1 MSSSGIKLMG
11 VNVDKNAGAFD
22 AKKARSRPSSF
33 FTVSNLDEVSAAE
46 QIIVNRLCEEP
57 DIKPDEVK
65 LITPV
70 TMPNPLAPVV
80 EKCDTPLEIQV
91 VYGPKFSILE
101 VEVFIQEV
109 VHYFDGV
116 IHSPLTIEA
125 VLARMADYDYDFEIV
140 LPVTTS
146 HQYVVVNLGL
156 DDDQQ
161 KTIENFEFTQ
171 KKDDSKFY
179 FKVYSDYLDVDQLA
193 EEMCDFQ
200 PPIREIDLPETFTP
214 QKLGPISTDEFVP
227 EDEPAEVEFCEEPM
241 DLHIFVDTTYNMWRQ
256 MDYGKDLKEL
266 LNRIGRLYFGDETEA
281 KLPVNLITF
290 GGKDDNVKTDSVKLE
305 NFEALINF
313 TTNFSPKRPQKR
325 KREQPFVTVGKYLQA
340 NPKICGCKAKIL
352 ILTTG
357 QDAYDQ
363 RVSKIVVNEIRRRAM
378 PLVVV
383 EFKTETSDFA
393 ELKYGEQI
401 EISRSRKFLSG
412 SEGLQFVSD
421 KLCQPGKPIKYV
433 KKVPKRTCEAPMA
446 TDVVLVIDGS
456 YSTQQRGFNIIVS
469 FLKKVVK
476 SIKGDVNYGAIQYSD
491 VVTTEFSIRD
501 RSTDQLLNLLSDI
514 EYDAGWSTKTG
525 AALTEAYESVHSG
538 VFGARDNTTK
548 VILLVTD
555 GKTKD
560 DIEPITNIIREND
573 DTIVIAVG
581 LQGAPIDEL
590 NQIATDE
597 SLVFYTKGFQR
608 IWNFFG
614 TLTDEICHLEAKP
627 SVVPDVTLPVTTTI
641 SELTTKL
648 TTKLE
653 TVKSTTKPTVAETT
667 TPVISS
673 TTAVLVPAECNMLF
687 LLPKEIKPVDA
698 QNLIVSTPANNVTVI
713 VGMTPIIEN
722 KPKDEVVE
730 DIDTTID
737 QKVIDEA
744 EDFTNTVDLAN
755 VITDLVD
762 SEDETIVVP
771 VVAEKTKNTPTIL
784 KDILSMKLAPVT
796 TINLIDEVE
805 TIDLTDL
812 HTPAESQV
820 DLNEKPAAI
829 LFFPKN
835 TTTQDIEQ
843 TLKETYNTTDL
854 ADLPEDTNTTIVI
867 GSTLLHPE
875 NPVMTPL
882 EQVQTLPNDEA
893 LATFKPL
900 NLSDIPDIIDDI
912 VAIEPNL
919 TVVPIIDEESQVLP
933 ELIDEILPL
942 ESIKPVISPVAP
954 EFVVKPVDLLTLDSF
969 DHVGD
974 EDVVIEKIDELLN
987 TTAVPATT
995 TTVATTTAA
1004 PIVEKPMII
1013 TMPENV
1019 TLEEIKNTLAL
1030 VPETNHTV
1038 TLIVGQTP
1046 LIENENILDHPEDH
1060 ISEQDVKN
1068 VEPVE
1073 NPLSLIETIKNT
1085 LEPDVDVKDI
1095 NLVSVVTDQT
1105 KDIPDVI
1112 QLVEPEANQT
1122 VLVVGP
1128 VKPVEPVPEPEPLW
1142 NTELEPT
1149 DNENIVVL
1157 LPNNVTSEDVTEF
1170 LKHGITDHKDEPSK
1184 VLAFIGPK
1192 PITNEPKPVAE
1203 IIPVVPTNE
1212 EIALI
1217 EPLTPEKLLEVVD
1230 LIDNITD
1237 PVIYPIVD
1245 NQTQV
1250 ELPILHSMLP
1260 ECEIKPHPIVMLP
1273 PPMLLAPVFIDS
1285 LDQAPN
1291 ETAQEDF
1298 RAKLPDEFKV
1308 TTTTSTEKLTTTAF
1322 TTRKFTTT
1330 PETITEPTKPTT
1342 ILLLPSDIEA
1352 EKVDQLIE
1360 DLPDQEAPVT
1370 VVVGNKVIADKQPAK
1385 DVHVE
1390 PEQIEDV
1397 IEEIT
1402 EDNLP
1407 EQLTNITTEI
1417 VVPVITPT
1425 DVDKM
1430 VDVITKLPVSGKP
1443 INLAPIQ
1450 VGELDK
1456 PVEDLLQPV
1465 IVVPEVPKK
1474 PVKKNNTILLL
1485 PTNTTID
1492 EVPLIV
1498 DVLDKPDNVTVYI
1511 GPVKV
1516 VDQVFPD
1523 KVAEALPT
1531 QEEVT
1536 EELEKAPTKQTV
1548 PDLTDFH
1555 NENIVALVSCDETV
1569 DDLKK
1574 MPSDNKLT
1582 EIVMN
1587 NINTTELDDTFDKPI
1602 RIHTLD
1608 ELAEEDVKNE
1618 IVDAQEDKPHKALI
1632 IVPEETSFDDLNE
1645 IIHDIEMNSDIDVID
1660 MVVDNKLVIENGPIE
1675 FTVVPDSIRKHP
1687 SFEAKP
1693 TVDLQEIIANE
1704 PKDTAIVP
1712 IVHSNATVPD
1722 EIKQN
1727 VDDKPKF
1734 SLAPVYID
1742 PPPKVIHIDTIDEV
1756 KDNKEIFDTVDEKVN
1771 EVIAKQMTTTTTK
1784 VTTTAKPIGQ
1794 NYIQPVQPCYILPIS
1809 TTKPE
1814 FEALVDSVDEEN
1826 PITIVLGDTVV
1837 ALEDLPKEVH
1847 YPKDFVNVTEPEE
1860 VKSKDVLD
1868 VLQVIPNIEDMTLVP
1883 ILKPENKK
1891 LANYIANAKLPM
1903 PLTLEPVFVDK
1914 VKPEPIVPEDPIIVD
1929 EPTDVSQDDIDE
1941 AKKRVRRSVEM
1952 FPYNYSPS
1960 EVFNVTKKL
1969 PIDHPIDI
1977 FVGDEPVVK
1986 SVLIDDLVEEDIV
1999 ISNPKPLTQELLD
2012 PILEEYDDLTTIIP
2026 IIDKPGKPFGF
2037 VLPATCGPLLP
2048 LELPPES
2055 PVNEVDQIV
2064 SDFVENKLIPVENN
2078 VTFVL
2083 PSNTTDDEKE
2093 KFDDHLE
2100 KVNPSYQSCVYDSEK
2115 KLDSCNDTFV
2125 VIPLIEDV
2133 NELVDIEEELKI
2145 PIAPICIGEPMFKL
2159 APMPVLELP
2168 SLQTLTK
2175 DVMLPA
2181 NLCADFDSMLHDHPD
2196 LEHRV
2201 FVFFP
2206 NQMVNFDSAVEIINH
2221 IFDLAEN
2228 ISVHVFHF
2236 NTEFVILNRKDI
2248 PEQMRAF
2255 YTNMIRSRTETLQ
2268 SNSMELLQKLTTNS
2282 IVVNVQGSESS
2293 VSPFQNALA
2302 EKVHCIQQR

>member
-1 MSSSGIKLMG
+1 MSSNDIKFMG
-11 VNVDKNAGAFD
+11 VNVDKNAAAFD

-33 FTVSNLDEVSAAE
+33 FTVSNLDEVTAAE

-57 DIKPDEVK
+57 QIKPDEVK

-70 TMPNPLAPVV
+70 TMPNPLAPVI
-80 EKCDTPLEIQV
+80 EKCGTPLEIQV
-91 VYGPKFSILE
+91 VYGSKFSILE

-125 VLARMADYDYDFEIV
+125 VLSRMSDYDYDFEIV

-171 KKDDSKFY
+171 KKDDSKYY

-200 PPIREIDLPETFTP
+200 PPITEIDIPETFTP

-227 EDEPAEVEFCEEPM
+227 DDEPTEVEFCEEPM

-256 MDYGKDLKEL
+256 MDYGKDLKEM
-266 LNRIGRLYFGDETEA
+266 LNRIGRLYFGDESQT
-281 KLPVNLITF
+281 KLPINLVTF
-290 GGKDDNVKTDSVKLE
+290 GAKEDNVKSDTVKLE
-305 NFEALINF
+305 NFEALVDF
-313 TTNFSPKRPQKR
+313 TANFSPNRPQKR
-325 KREQPFVTVGKYLQA
+325 KREQPFATVGKYLQA

-357 QDAYDQ
+357 QDDYDQ
-363 RVSKIVVNEIRRRAM
+363 RISKIVVNEIRRRAM

-383 EFKTETSDFA
+383 EFKTETSEFS

-401 EISRSRKFLSG
+401 EISRSRKFLTG

-446 TDVVLVIDGS
+446 TDVVLVVDGS
-456 YSTQQRGFNIIVS
+456 YSTQQRGFNIILS
-469 FLKKVVK
+469 FLKKVIK

-491 VVTTEFSIRD
+491 VVKPEFSIKG
-501 RSTDQLLNLLSDI
+501 RSTDQLLDLLTNI

-525 AALTEAYESVHSG
+525 AALTEAYEEVHSG
-538 VFGARDNTTK
+538 AFGARDNTTK

-560 DIEPITNIIREND
+560 DIEPITSTIREND
-573 DTIVIAVG
+573 DTVVIAVG

-597 SLVFYTKGFQR
+597 NLVFFTKDFQR

-614 TLTDEICHLEAKP
+614 TLTDHICNMEAKP
-627 SVVPDVTLPVTTTI
+627 SLVPDVTVPETTTI

-653 TVKSTTKPTVAETT
+653 TVKTTTKSTVAETT
-667 TPVISS
+667 TPAP
-673 TTAVLVPAECNMLF
+673 TTTTTELVPAECNMLF
-687 LLPKEIKPVDA
+687 VLPKEIKPIDA
-698 QNLIVSTPANNVTVI
+698 QDLIKTTPANNVTVI
-713 VGMTPIIEN
+713 VGITPIIDN
-722 KPKDEVVE
+722 KPKDDVVE
-730 DIDTTID
+730 EIDTSIS

-744 EDFTNTVDLAN
+744 EDFTNTIDLAN

-762 SEDETIVVP
+762 DEDETIVVP

-784 KDILSMKLAPVT
+784 KNILPMKLAPVT
-796 TINLIDEVE
+796 TIDLIDEVE

-812 HTPAESQV
+812 QKPAEAQV

-835 TTTQDIEQ
+835 TTTEEIEQ

-854 ADLPEDTNTTIVI
+854 ADLPEDTNTTIVV

-875 NPVMTPL
+875 KPVMTPL
-882 EQVQTLPNDEA
+882 EQVQTLPNDAA

-900 NLSDIPDIIDDI
+900 NLSEIPDIIDEI

-933 ELIDEILPL
+933 ELIDEILPP
-942 ESIKPVISPVAP
+942 ESIKPVVSPAAP
-954 EFVVKPVDLLTLDSF
+954 KFAVEPVDLLTLDSF
-969 DHVGD
+969 KNVGD

-987 TTAVPATT
+987 TTTVPATT

-1073 NPLSLIETIKNT
+1073 NPLTLIDTIKNT
-1085 LEPDVDVKDI
+1085 LEPEVDVKDI
-1095 NLVSVVTDQT
+1095 NLISVVTDET

-1112 QLVEPEANQT
+1112 QLIEPEANQT

-1157 LPNNVTSEDVTEF
+1157 LPNNVTSDDVTEF
-1170 LKHGITDHKDEPSK
+1170 LKHGIIDHKDEPSK

-1192 PITNEPKPVAE
+1192 PLTNEPKVVE
-1203 IIPVVPTNE
+1203 EVIPLVPTDE

-1230 LIDNITD
+1230 LIKNVTE
-1237 PVIYPIVD
+1237 PVIYPVVD

-1250 ELPILHSMLP
+1250 ELPILHTMLP

-1273 PPMLLAPVFIDS
+1273 PPMTLAPVFIDS

-1298 RAKLPDEFKV
+1298 RAKLPDEFQA

-1330 PETITEPTKPTT
+1330 PETVIEPTKPTT

-1370 VVVGNKVIADKQPAK
+1370 VVVGNKVVVDKQPANE
-1385 DVHVE
+1385 VHVE
-1390 PEQIEDV
+1390 PEQIDDV
-1397 IEEIT
+1397 IDELT

-1417 VVPVITPT
+1417 IVPVITPT
-1425 DVDKM
+1425 NVDKQ
-1430 VDVITKLPVSGKP
+1430 VDVIAKLPVGKG

-1456 PVEDLLQPV
+1456 PVEELLQPV

-1474 PVKKNNTILLL
+1474 PLKKNNTIVLL
-1485 PTNTTID
+1485 PTNTTVD
-1492 EVPLIV
+1492 EVPLII

-1516 VDQVFPD
+1516 VDEILPE
-1523 KVAEALPT
+1523 KVTEALPT
-1531 QEEVT
+1531 QQEVAD
-1536 EELEKAPTKQTV
+1536 ELEKAPAKQTL
-1548 PDLTDFH
+1548 PDLTDLH
-1555 NENIVALVSCDETV
+1555 NENIVALISSDDTV
-1569 DDLKK
+1569 EDLQKL
-1574 MPSDNKLT
+1574 PSDNKLT

-1587 NINTTELDDTFDKPI
+1587 NINTTDLDDTFDKPI
-1602 RIHTLD
+1602 RIHTLE

-1618 IVDAQEDKPHKALI
+1618 IVDAQEVKPHKALI
-1632 IVPEETSFDDLNE
+1632 IVPEETSFDKLND
-1645 IIHDIEMNSDIDVID
+1645 IITDINDKSDIDVID
-1660 MVVDNKLVIENGPIE
+1660 VVVDHKLVIKDGPIE
-1675 FTVVPDSIRKHP
+1675 FTVVPDDIRKLE
-1687 SFEAKP
+1687 SFEEKP
-1693 TVDLQEIIANE
+1693 TVDLKELIESE
-1704 PKDTAIVP
+1704 PKDTAILP
-1712 IVHSNATVPD
+1712 IVNSNATVPE

-1727 VDDKPKF
+1727 VEEKPKF
-1734 SLAPVYID
+1734 NLAPVYID

-1756 KDNKEIFDTVDEKVN
+1756 KDNKEIFDTVEEKVN
-1771 EVIAKQMTTTTTK
+1771 EVIEKQMTTTTAK

-1809 TTKPE
+1809 TSKPE

-1826 PITIVLGDTVV
+1826 PITVVLGDTVV
-1837 ALEDLPKEVH
+1837 ALEDLPKDVH
-1847 YPKDFVNVTEPEE
+1847 YPKDFVNATQPED

-1868 VLQVIPNIEDMTLVP
+1868 VLTKIPNVEDMTIVP

-1891 LANYIANAKLPM
+1891 LGNYIANAKLPM
-1903 PLTLEPVFVDK
+1903 PLKLEPVYVDEA
-1914 VKPEPIVPEDPIIVD
+1914 KPEPVLPEEPIKVD
-1929 EPTDVSQDDIDE
+1929 EPTDVSEDDIDE

-1952 FPYNYSPS
+1952 FPYNYSPN
-1960 EVFNVTKKL
+1960 EVFNITKKL
-1969 PIDHPIDI
+1969 PIDHPVDI
-1977 FVGDEPVVK
+1977 FVGDEPILK

-2026 IIDKPGKPFGF
+2026 IIDEPGKPFGF

-2048 LELPPES
+2048 LDLPPEL
-2055 PVNEVDQIV
+2055 PVEQVNQIV
-2064 SDFVENKLIPVENN
+2064 DDFVENKLKPIENN

-2083 PSNTTDDEKE
+2083 PSNTTDKEKE
-2093 KFDDHLE
+2093 KFDEHIE
-2100 KVNPSYQSCVYDSEK
+2100 KINPDYQTCVYDSDKQLEN
-2115 KLDSCNDTFV
+2115 CNDTFV
-2125 VIPLIEDV
+2125 VIPLVEDV
-2133 NELVDIEEELKI
+2133 NELIDIEEELKF
-2145 PIAPICIGEPMFKL
+2145 PIAPICVGEPTFKL
-2159 APMPVLELP
+2159 APLPVLELP

-2175 DVMLPA
+2175 DVLLPS

-2196 LEHRV
+2196 LKHRV

-2228 ISVHVFHF
+2228 IKVRVFHF
-2236 NTEFVILNRKDI
+2236 NTKYVINKRSNI
-2248 PEQMRAF
+2248 GEQMRAF
-2255 YTNMIRSRTETLQ
+2255 YDNMIRSRTETLEN
-2268 SNSMELLQKLTTNS
+2268 NSMDLLEKLTTNS

-2293 VSPFQNALA
+2293 VSPFQKALA
-2302 EKVHCIQQR
+2302 DKVHCIQQR